1 MRTAALYE
9 RVDWVVQMVVRNRY
23 SMSELVARTRV
34 PPATIHHYLRRR
46 LLPPP
51 RRTAANRFLYD
62 DRHVLGLQLIKL
74 LRERRKLSLRAIG
87 RILPDLLELE
97 GEQAFRPE
105 MWDKAVGLHLRDAH
119 SRTPQARLLVAAKES
134 FARRGYDEVNVDDI
148 CRAARIAKGS
158 LYRHYRSKEEL
169 FFAAAEAA
177 ALDVVSALEREGPI
191 RGGGRG
197 GAADALALAARPV
210 LPIFFDLVKGTLQ
223 RRPGYREAAQR
234 VLGLLAARMAAVVPG
249 GDRARVRLVEEAVA
263 RIVGEIIAEPFE
275 ASSAAH
281 TKHA

>member
-1 MRTAALYE
+1 
-9 RVDWVVQMVVRNRY
+9 MVVRDRY
-23 SMSELVARTRV
+23 SMSGLVARTGV

-46 LLPPP
+46 LLPAP
-51 RRTAANRFLYD
+51 RRAAANRFFYD
-62 DRHVLGLQLIKL
+62 DRHVLGVQLIKI

-105 MWDKAVGLHLRDAH
+105 MWDRAVGLHLRDRR
-119 SRTPQARLLVAAKES
+119 SRSPQARLLEAAKEA
-134 FARRGYDEVNVDDI
+134 FARRGYDEVNVDEI

-169 FFAAAEAA
+169 FFAAASSAALEVVAAYEAA
-177 ALDVVSALEREGPI
+177 VPS
-191 RGGGRG
+191 GRPSTEK
-197 GAADALALAARPV
+197 AADALATAARPV

-223 RRPGYREAAQR
+223 RRPGYREAAQQ
-234 VLGLLAARMAAVVPG
+234 VLGLLAERLAAVVPG
-249 GDRARVRLVEEAVA
+249 PDRARVRLVEQAVA

-275 ASSAAH
+275 AGAAAH
-281 TKHA
+281 SEHA